1 MGCFSLSERIKVTR
15 EKLIQYWG
23 DTTLKQRII
32 GFTLLIASIGIIL
45 LLFYNFTKTDFVQ
58 VYSSLSERETGEVTA
73 KLTERGI
80 KYEITPD
87 GRGVSVPKEVATQIK
102 VDLAA
107 EGIPKSG
114 VLYNDFSQ
122 NMGLGLTDREFSVV
136 ERDAMQNELK
146 RLIINGIRG
155 ISDAQV
161 MITLP
166 KESIWVNQVQEQ
178 ATATVIL
185 QIDPSYSLNQSQVN
199 ALYTIVSKSIPSL
212 RVEDTIIT
220 NQYGEELVPSYENTS
235 NMLATDNFTM
245 LNNIKKEFEKDLERG
260 LKQILGAVIKP
271 ENVVVKAFAT
281 MDFTQETRQENLVTS
296 PTEGNNGLA
305 ISMENLSETWNG
317 QGGVGPGGIAG
328 PGTTDVVGYQANDQ
342 ATGEQNYEKTNEKIN
357 YEVNRITRSIIES
370 PYKVGDLAVSVSVN
384 MAPPN
389 PNNAAEVQQY
399 EALKNDIKQ
408 VVMNVVRTTLGDQ
421 NYTLSDEEIE
431 KRITVMAAP
440 FSQPIFTEQKGFSP
454 WWIVVA
460 AGVALVA
467 IIGLVFALRRKQ
479 SSHLEEDLISDDFE
493 EIPEIDLEDDDAV
506 VRKQL
511 ERLAKEKPTEFVS
524 LLRTW
529 IVDE

>member
-1 MGCFSLSERIKVTR
+1 MR
-15 EKLIQYWG
+15 EKLMQYWG
-23 DTTLKQRII
+23 NTTLKQRII

-45 LLFYNFTKTDFVQ
+45 LLIYNLTKTNFVQ
-58 VYSSLSERETGEVTA
+58 VYSGLSEKETGEVTA

-80 KYEITPD
+80 KYELTSD
-87 GRGVSVPKEVATQIK
+87 GRGVLVPKEVATQIK

-114 VLYNDFSQ
+114 VLYNDFSK

-136 ERDAMQNELK
+136 ERDAIQNELK
-146 RLIINGIRG
+146 RLIVNGIRG

-185 QIDPSYSLNQSQVN
+185 HIDPGYSLNQGQVN
-199 ALYTIVSKSIPSL
+199 ALYTMVSKSIPNL
-212 RVEDTIIT
+212 GIEDTFIM
-220 NQYGEELVPSYENTS
+220 NQYGEALIPNNENSS
-235 NMLATDNFTM
+235 NMLASDNFTK
-245 LNNIKKEFEKDLERG
+245 LNNIKKEFEKDIEKG

-296 PTEGNNGLA
+296 PSEGSNGLV
-305 ISMENLSETWNG
+305 ISMENLNESWNG
-317 QGGVGPGGIAG
+317 QGGGPGGVVGPGE
-328 PGTTDVVGYQANDQ
+328 TDVPGYQANNQ
-342 ATGEQNYEKTNEKIN
+342 ANGEQNYEKTNERIN

-384 MAPPN
+384 MPTPN
-389 PNNAAEVQQY
+389 ANDLVAVQQY
-399 EALKNDIKQ
+399 ESLKNDIKQ

-421 NYTLSDEEIE
+421 SNTLSDAEIE

-440 FSQPIFTEQKGFSP
+440 FSQPLGTETKGFSP

-460 AGVALVA
+460 AAIALAA
-467 IIGLVFALRRKQ
+467 IAGLIFVLIRRKQ
-479 SSHLEEDLISDDFE
+479 SNDVEEEELISTNFE
-493 EIPEIDLEDDDAV
+493 EIPPLEIEDDDAV

-511 ERLAKEKPTEFVS
+511 ERLAREKPTEFVS